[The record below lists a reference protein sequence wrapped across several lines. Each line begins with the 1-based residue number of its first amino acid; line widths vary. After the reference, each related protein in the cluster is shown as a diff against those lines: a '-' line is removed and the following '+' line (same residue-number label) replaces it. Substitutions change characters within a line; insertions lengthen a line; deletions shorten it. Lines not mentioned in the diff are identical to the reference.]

1 MTGDMLIEVA
11 EFMKR
16 VKAIISCMIVL
27 VLLTL
32 SQAAWTQDQTANL
45 AKKVVSLEELLTKM
59 KVEQADLLGKIVN
72 FDKAGSDLTNVS
84 VTENNTTYSVSV
96 YREKS
101 GRILREFFAPDG
113 KLARSIIIS
122 PGNGPV
128 LTITY
133 NPSGNVAKLETFE
146 PFGLKKYTEIRNSDG
161 TKTEVIQDA
170 SLATDNTLTIKV
182 DANGNLISKDISTT
196 PGLPP
201 GAVYCQNTGQYQE
214 AKAP

>member
-1 MTGDMLIEVA
+1 MTGDTSSEVA
-11 EFMKR
+11 EFMTR
-16 VKAIISCMIVL
+16 VKAIVACMIVL
-27 VLLTL
+27 VLLAL

-45 AKKVVSLEELLTKM
+45 AKKVASLEEQLTRM
-59 KVEQADLLGKIVN
+59 KVEQADLLGKIAD
-72 FDKAGSDLTNVS
+72 FDKAGSNLTNVR
-84 VTENNTTYSVSV
+84 VTENNTTYSVNV
-96 YREKS
+96 YRDES
-101 GRILREFFAPDG
+101 GRILREFFGPDG
-113 KLARSIIIS
+113 KLARCIIIS

-133 NPSGNVAKLETFE
+133 SPSGTVAKLETFE
-146 PFGLKKYTEIRNSDG
+146 PFGLKKYTEISNSDG

-170 SLATDNTLTIKV
+170 SLAADNTLTLKV